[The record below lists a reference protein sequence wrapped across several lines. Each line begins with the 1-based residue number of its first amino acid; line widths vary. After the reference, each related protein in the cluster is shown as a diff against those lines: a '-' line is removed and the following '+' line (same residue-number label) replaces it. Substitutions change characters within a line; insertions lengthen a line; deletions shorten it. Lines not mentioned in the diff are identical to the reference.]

1 MHRKVNTK
9 IKHNCNLRLVLI
21 GLLGTKPSELLIS
34 AVLIAIAVIVAF
46 KLSIFPL
53 SMIVVL
59 ATFYEGKNA
68 KKHIPTPNHGSIFW
82 IFLKRRCKKILT

>member
-46 KLSIFPL
+46 KLSIYPL
-53 SMIVVL
+53 SMIVFWLHFMKEKMPKSTPQPLIMAASFGSFRRGIV
-59 ATFYEGKNA
+59 
-68 KKHIPTPNHGSIFW
+68 KKY
-82 IFLKRRCKKILT
+82 

>member
-46 KLSIFPL
+46 KLSIYPL
-53 SMIVVL
+53 SMIVFL
-59 ATFYEGKNA
+59 ATFYEGKKCQKA
-68 KKHIPTPNHGSIFW
+68 YPNP
-82 IFLKRRCKKILT
+82 